1 MGLFS
6 RQEPEERSSGSSR
19 RPRGFVD
26 PLEGLTVTP
35 RGVEEALEAKLSLEA
50 GVRRMNLNQ
59 SKGKVR

>member
-26 PLEGLTVTP
+26 PLEGLTP